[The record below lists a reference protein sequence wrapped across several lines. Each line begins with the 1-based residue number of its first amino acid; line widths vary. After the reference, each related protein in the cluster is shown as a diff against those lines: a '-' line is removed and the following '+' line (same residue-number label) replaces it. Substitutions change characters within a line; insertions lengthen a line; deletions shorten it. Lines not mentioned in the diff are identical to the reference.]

1 MRQSRTRLACRLRR
15 FAATNFRKGEAV
27 DLRGRK
33 VRDGEASSPAREA
46 RAFPR
51 ASRRH
56 LAWVGRK
63 LLYTWNGAAEAFA
76 VKKEQEFSLKPQ
88 EDVKYKLLE
97 VEPGKAIIIDTQKP
111 NDKIE
116 IGPAKQ

>member
-1 MRQSRTRLACRLRR
+1 
-15 FAATNFRKGEAV
+15 
-27 DLRGRK
+27 
-33 VRDGEASSPAREA
+33 
-46 RAFPR
+46 
-51 ASRRH
+51 
-56 LAWVGRK
+56 
-63 LLYTWNGAAEAFA
+63 
-76 VKKEQEFSLKPQ
+76 LKPQ

>member
-1 MRQSRTRLACRLRR
+1 MTRRRRQHARR
-15 FAATNFRKGEAV
+15 VRSPEQAGATSPESVANF
-27 DLRGRK
+27 
-33 VRDGEASSPAREA
+33 
-46 RAFPR
+46 
-51 ASRRH
+51 
-56 LAWVGRK
+56 
-63 LLYTWNGAAEAFA
+63 LYTWNGAAEAFA

-97 VEPGKAIIIDTQKP
+97 VEPGKVIIIDTQKP